1 MHHIHT
7 SASIDAFDE
16 NGFAV
21 PEVVQQEKT
30 TPPPPL
36 FAKEVDKWTSWRRA
50 ACHGILLYAAL
61 IIVHFVS
68 SNLYSKMCTSQ
79 TLHGLIMS
87 PFLVPAPHCEGLRW
101 LVYHGA
107 LRINGMW
114 LLIGSQVVNLVT
126 HLFI

>member
-7 SASIDAFDE
+7 SASIDSLDE
-16 NGFAV
+16 HGFAV
-21 PEVVQQEKT
+21 PEVA
-30 TPPPPL
+30 PL
-36 FAKEVDKWTSWRRA
+36 LIAKEEDKWTHWRRA
-50 ACHGILLYAAL
+50 ACHGILLYVTL

-68 SNLYSKMCTSQ
+68 SNLYSRMCTSQ
-79 TLHGLIMS
+79 TLQGLFMS